1 MGCSDADAPEVTRNF
16 FNNREV
22 STNKLKIKKIGEM
35 RNIPLDLHIIA
46 EEAKTSNTYH
56 DLISAIREG
65 KSQQELAPS
74 HPGKELSQD
83 EYSKLHIVQTK

>member
-1 MGCSDADAPEVTRNF
+1 
-16 FNNREV
+16 
-22 STNKLKIKKIGEM
+22 M
-35 RNIPLDLHIIA
+35 RNIPLDLQIIA
-46 EEAKTSNTYH
+46 EEAKTSNTYQ

-74 HPGKELSQD
+74 HPGKEFSQD

>member
-1 MGCSDADAPEVTRNF
+1 MFE
-16 FNNREV
+16 

-35 RNIPLDLHIIA
+35 RNIPLDLQIIA
-46 EEAKTSNTYH
+46 EDAKTSNTYH

-74 HPGKELSQD
+74 HPGEEFSQD
-83 EYSKLHIVQTK
+83 EYSKLYIVQTE